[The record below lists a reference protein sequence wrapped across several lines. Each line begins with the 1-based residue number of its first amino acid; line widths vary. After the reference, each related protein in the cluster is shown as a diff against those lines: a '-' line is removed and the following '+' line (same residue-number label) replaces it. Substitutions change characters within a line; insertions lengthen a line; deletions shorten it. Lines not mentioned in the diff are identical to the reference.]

1 MSLKSVMIVFNQANT
16 ERVEYMLDVLGI
28 KGFTFFEQVQG
39 RGTNGGEPR
48 RGTHAW
54 PEMNSCVITIVEEEQ
69 LPALL
74 ESVKK
79 LDMRNEE
86 VGVRAFVWDI
96 VATVQALIWCKMHKN
111 ARIICIIQKKV
122 VLLHREMNEGTET
135 VSSLYTKGDRI
146 GDL

>member
-1 MSLKSVMIVFNQANT
+1 MSKTSAKTQKCVMIVFNQSNT
-16 ERVEYMLDVLGI
+16 GRVEYMLDVLGI

-54 PEMNSCVITIVEEEQ
+54 PEMNSCVMTIVDEDQ
-69 LPALL
+69 MDVLL

-86 VGVRAFVWDI
+86 VGVRAFAWDVI
-96 VATVQALIWCKMHKN
+96 ATV
-111 ARIICIIQKKV
+111 
-122 VLLHREMNEGTET
+122 
-135 VSSLYTKGDRI
+135 
-146 GDL
+146 